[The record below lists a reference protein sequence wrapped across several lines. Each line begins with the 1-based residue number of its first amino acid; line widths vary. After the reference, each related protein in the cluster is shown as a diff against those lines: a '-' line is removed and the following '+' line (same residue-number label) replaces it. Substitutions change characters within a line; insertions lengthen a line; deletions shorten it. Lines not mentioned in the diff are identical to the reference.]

1 MNCNIR
7 CNYIMSVDKKCEVC
21 NYTLIMKL
29 HDYYSKSI
37 IL

>member
-29 HDYYSKSI
+29 HKRVYFIKYQ
-37 IL
+37 